1 MSRPISVVV
10 VERHNEVL
18 NYIYRAIG
26 SKTISFSG
34 LKLLHFDSHPD
45 MGIPDVECSE
55 ILRDPE
61 QLMKKVSI
69 ENWITPMIYAGHV
82 DHVIWMHPTW
92 SRQLLNRKPTCYS
105 IGEDLCT
112 KRLVVGI
119 PESYFY
125 NDGVFCMEED
135 ISSPVKFGLTV
146 APIHETNT
154 LCRVCTDII
163 CVLLNQSFILD
174 IDLDTFSTQNPLS
187 NKFTEEQFEII
198 DRLYAPPPPLTL
210 CLSPKD
216 LEDPAVI
223 VAHGMSSAHVLN
235 AARKRQLTRL
245 SQWISCWDRG
255 TIPSTEDFL
264 LFPYELMEFSR
275 LILSLTEQKFSST
288 VLRAVKKTLD
298 LAYKQTTH
306 NKNPPLISLGS
317 DDETIQ
323 NALREFTKGP
333 DSNLTSSLLLDQN
346 TSESKDSSFVSDY
359 TSFIPMKRR
368 SSSPGSV
375 YTDSKSKLRSSEPFV
390 TFNNTSPAEVDEN
403 CQSSNTSQYSME
415 VDDAD
420 TCNHNGLN
428 ENRSLKVVLTK
439 LEANPNTS
447 CIIDDDNEGGDVL
460 SVQQSAPPLSNKYN
474 EENLNFMHYLWSGCA
489 DQKYNAL
496 PHSITTPKEQNE
508 LCEQMEGLL
517 NRLHNPCMITIA
529 RSVYD
534 GYTPTDQVSTIQLSL
549 LQMLDRVY
557 GRNLLS
563 VTLDYENAE
572 SDIETLN
579 TMGFH
584 IVTPEE
590 FQMGGR
596 RISPMSCLARSEGTS
611 VAYRTEP
618 GRKEIV

>member
-1 MSRPISVVV
+1 
-10 VERHNEVL
+10 
-18 NYIYRAIG
+18 
-26 SKTISFSG
+26 
-34 LKLLHFDSHPD
+34 
-45 MGIPDVECSE
+45 
-55 ILRDPE
+55 
-61 QLMKKVSI
+61 
-69 ENWITPMIYAGHV
+69 MIYAGHV
-82 DHVIWMHPTW
+82 DHVIWMHPKW

-119 PESYFY
+119 PEPYFY

-174 IDLDTFSTQNPLS
+174 IDLDTFSTQNPFS
-187 NKFTEEQFEII
+187 NMFTEEQFEII

-235 AARKRQLTRL
+235 AARKRQLARL

-255 TIPSTEDFL
+255 TIPSSENFI
-264 LFPYELMEFSR
+264 LFPYELVEFSR
-275 LILSLTEQKFSST
+275 LILSLNEQKFSSMI
-288 VLRAVKKTLD
+288 LKAVKKTLD
-298 LAYKQTTH
+298 LAYKQITL
-306 NKNPPLISLGS
+306 NKNPALISLAS
-317 DDETIQ
+317 DEKTIQ
-323 NALREFTKGP
+323 DALRELSM
-333 DSNLTSSLLLDQN
+333 DSYSNVTNNLLTDQCTLEN
-346 TSESKDSSFVSDY
+346 KDSSVISDY
-359 TSFIPMKRR
+359 TSLIPMKRR

-375 YTDSKSKLRSSEPFV
+375 YTDSKSRLRSPESPI
-390 TFNNTSPAEVDEN
+390 TANNSGSSADLLEVDEN
-403 CQSSNTSQYSME
+403 CQLSNTTEYSME
-415 VDDAD
+415 VDAD
-420 TCNHNGLN
+420 SCNQNGLDVK
-428 ENRSLKVVLTK
+428 RSLKVVLTK
-439 LEANPNTS
+439 LETNPSTSSIVGDNNT
-447 CIIDDDNEGGDVL
+447 DDDVL
-460 SVQQSAPPLSNKYN
+460 NVQPCDSSILNRQN

-489 DQKYNAL
+489 DQKCNGL
-496 PHSITTPKEQNE
+496 PHSITNSKEQNE

-534 GYTPTDQVSTIQLSL
+534 GYTPLNQVSDIQLGL

-563 VTLDYENAE
+563 ITLDYEN
-572 SDIETLN
+572 SQNDIDTLK

-584 IVTPEE
+584 MVTPQE
-590 FQMGGR
+590 FQLGGR
-596 RISPMSCLARSEGTS
+596 RISPLSCLARSEGTG

>member
-1 MSRPISVVV
+1 MSRPISVVI
-10 VERHNEVL
+10 VERHNEAL

-26 SKTISFSG
+26 SKTIPFSG

-45 MGIPDVECSE
+45 MGVPDIDCSE

-69 ENWITPMIYAGHV
+69 ESWITPMIYAGHV

-92 SRQLLNRKPTCYS
+92 SRQLLNRKPTYYS
-105 IGEDLCT
+105 IGEDLCS

-255 TIPSTEDFL
+255 LIPSSENFL
-264 LFPYELMEFSR
+264 LFPYELAEFSR
-275 LILSLTEQKFSST
+275 LILSLTEQKFNST
-288 VLRAVKKTLD
+288 VLKAVKNTLD
-298 LAYKQTTH
+298 LAYKQITQ

-317 DDETIQ
+317 DDEAIQ
-323 NALREFTKGP
+323 AALRDLTK
-333 DSNLTSSLLLDQN
+333 DSNSNITNNLMVDQN
-346 TSESKDSSFVSDY
+346 TSENKDSSIVSDY
-359 TSFIPMKRR
+359 TSLIPMKRR
-368 SSSPGSV
+368 SSSPGIV
-375 YTDSKSKLRSSEPFV
+375 YTDSKFKLRSSEPFIRTLNDDTNHV
-390 TFNNTSPAEVDEN
+390 EINEHCPL
-403 CQSSNTSQYSME
+403 SNTEYSME
-415 VDDAD
+415 VEDAD
-420 TCNHNGLN
+420 SCNQNGLD

-439 LEANPNTS
+439 LETNPSTS
-447 CIIDDDNEGGDVL
+447 CIIDDYNDSDDILN
-460 SVQQSAPPLSNKYN
+460 VQQSDDGGVVVNKHN

-489 DQKYNAL
+489 DQKNNAL
-496 PHSITTPKEQNE
+496 PHSITNTKEQSE
-508 LCEQMEGLL
+508 LFEQMEDLYMMVILL
-517 NRLHNPCMITIA
+517 VIKYLIF
-529 RSVYD
+529 SLVYYKCLIVFM
-534 GYTPTDQVSTIQLSL
+534 GVIYFQSL
-549 LQMLDRVY
+549 
-557 GRNLLS
+557 
-563 VTLDYENAE
+563 
-572 SDIETLN
+572 
-579 TMGFH
+579 
-584 IVTPEE
+584 
-590 FQMGGR
+590 
-596 RISPMSCLARSEGTS
+596 
-611 VAYRTEP
+611 
-618 GRKEIV
+618 